1 METHQL
7 VRPYEV
13 TVHHACRLKMYHE
26 GGREVTEDLEA
37 QIAFGDGGFHV
48 EHLDEARCVDGQH
61 QVLVKWLGLDDEE
74 SSWENLL
81 RICWTTFQS
90 YNLDWKVVPG
100 AVACLDAAVTKDANA
115 VAVVFCIDLI
125 NTNRIL
131 YSTTSYEATGG
142 GRHEESPL
150 TWRSVAAT
158 TIAIDALVVLAV
170 DTQGFVYKL
179 QQAGVNGSWGRC
191 CWHIQC
197 PTSQG

>member
-1 METHQL
+1 
-7 VRPYEV
+7 
-13 TVHHACRLKMYHE
+13 
-26 GGREVTEDLEA
+26 
-37 QIAFGDGGFHV
+37 
-48 EHLDEARCVDGQH
+48 
-61 QVLVKWLGLDDEE
+61 
-74 SSWENLL
+74 
-81 RICWTTFQS
+81 